1 VHSGQPEQSLDRDR
15 RDAGPSTRHDN
26 HPPDSQTPR
35 DLTQAAHITCKIC
48 SSRKSSTISASART
62 LLRVSPAMTKP
73 IPTIDKYMTTSPMT
87 VSQDDSLAHAQKLMS
102 DNKFRHLPVLDG
114 EKLVGMISDRDVALI
129 SSIAGAD
136 PHVLKVVDA
145 MTPKPFTTSPKTLI
159 DEVVSTMAEH
169 KIGSVVVMDNNHV
182 VGIFTAVD
190 ALGAFAHLLQT
201 RLGK

>member
-1 VHSGQPEQSLDRDR
+1 
-15 RDAGPSTRHDN
+15 
-26 HPPDSQTPR
+26 
-35 DLTQAAHITCKIC
+35 
-48 SSRKSSTISASART
+48 
-62 LLRVSPAMTKP
+62 
-73 IPTIDKYMTTSPMT
+73 MT